1 MSLWC
6 FVCACECLITHWI
19 TPQEE
24 AEDGSSPV
32 GCYTSTNVPASVSD
46 RRPLGRP
53 SPHPVPSASLWCG
66 SGLDSGMASESEHSG
81 LCHMAEGAAA
91 WRASIDDLPEEIL
104 IKIFSHLSFTELVDV
119 VRKVCRRWRKLSRD
133 LKLWADKE
141 YHVGISQ
148 HCNSENCKSGRTERE
163 AIRIFRSARNLRKV
177 HMWCAVSP
185 HVIDVLCDKCRR
197 LTDLRLHAAQM
208 LGYSTVKNLVEQ
220 CSGLRVLTAPDEL
233 LKTEKFSE
241 AVSRLQH
248 LRVLSLQERYV
259 GTTCILRP
267 CVLRPLGD
275 GCPRLVEIDF
285 GRMSVDTDNLKYFLN
300 AKKNTLKCL
309 RIKWSV
315 GGTRR
320 VVPLLPVYADS
331 LERLELYEYDIVRDS
346 AREAFTTVGSLKNLR
361 ELRMSIPDRIPPGTA
376 ALAFTNGG
384 LPQLKVL
391 DLPHG
396 YGVEDN
402 TVIAISHGCPALRQ
416 LSVTHATKL
425 SPAAFSEIDRLEHL
439 EILDVT
445 GCSRLGGGLFPCLV
459 GLPRLHT
466 LRMGTMYFGT
476 TYFTELQPGVSSI
489 LKLSGLHCLT
499 FDYSDVTGVPFD
511 KFPENLVSLRELSVE
526 GCQGDPRAT
535 DGLMEQ
541 MPNLVI
547 RGTIHAELQP
557 FHFEALEDLGPG
569 EADEAVDDRSESDED
584 GDSDSSVGGSDSER
598 G

>member
-1 MSLWC
+1 
-6 FVCACECLITHWI
+6 
-19 TPQEE
+19 
-24 AEDGSSPV
+24 
-32 GCYTSTNVPASVSD
+32 
-46 RRPLGRP
+46 
-53 SPHPVPSASLWCG
+53 
-66 SGLDSGMASESEHSG
+66 
-81 LCHMAEGAAA
+81 
-91 WRASIDDLPEEIL
+91 
-104 IKIFSHLSFTELVDV
+104 
-119 VRKVCRRWRKLSRD
+119 
-133 LKLWADKE
+133 
-141 YHVGISQ
+141 
-148 HCNSENCKSGRTERE
+148 
-163 AIRIFRSARNLRKV
+163 
-177 HMWCAVSP
+177 MWCAVSP

-197 LTDLRLHAAQM
+197 LADLRLHAAQK
-208 LGYSTVKNLVEQ
+208 LGYSTVKNSVEQ
-220 CSGLRVLTAPDEL
+220 CSGIHVLTAPDEL

-248 LRVLSLQERYV
+248 LRVLCLQERYV
-259 GTTCILRP
+259 GTTCVLRP

-285 GRMSVDTDNLKYFLN
+285 GRMSVDTDDLKYFLN

-315 GGTRR
+315 GGTRNR
-320 VVPLLPVYADS
+320 
-331 LERLELYEYDIVRDS
+331 
-346 AREAFTTVGSLKNLR
+346 
-361 ELRMSIPDRIPPGTA
+361 
-376 ALAFTNGG
+376 G

-402 TVIAISHGCPALRQ
+402 TVIAISHGCPGLRQ

-489 LKLSGLHCLT
+489 LKLSGLRCLT

-511 KFPENLVSLRELSVE
+511 KFPENLISLRELSVE
-526 GCQGDPRAT
+526 GCPGDPRAT
-535 DGLMEQ
+535 DGLTEQ

-547 RGTIHAELQP
+547 RGTVHAELQP
-557 FHFEALEDLGPG
+557 FYFEALEDVGPG

>member
-1 MSLWC
+1 MSGSRGTATQRT
-6 FVCACECLITHWI
+6 VRAAGPSGRRCL
-19 TPQEE
+19 
-24 AEDGSSPV
+24 SSAVPETCV
-32 GCYTSTNVPASVSD
+32 KYTSGA
-46 RRPLGRP
+46 
-53 SPHPVPSASLWCG
+53 PSAPTSSTC
-66 SGLDSGMASESEHSG
+66 SATNARDSQ
-81 LCHMAEGAAA
+81 
-91 WRASIDDLPEEIL
+91 
-104 IKIFSHLSFTELVDV
+104 
-119 VRKVCRRWRKLSRD
+119 
-133 LKLWADKE
+133 
-141 YHVGISQ
+141 ISA
-148 HCNSENCKSGRTERE
+148 CTPPRSS
-163 AIRIFRSARNLRKV
+163 AIR
-177 HMWCAVSP
+177 VS
-185 HVIDVLCDKCRR
+185 HSLAQKCYCTTGSVR
-197 LTDLRLHAAQM
+197 LQ
-208 LGYSTVKNLVEQ
+208 TVKNSVEQ
-220 CSGLRVLTAPDEL
+220 CSGIHVLTAPDEL

-248 LRVLSLQERYV
+248 LRVLCLQERYV
-259 GTTCILRP
+259 GTTCVLRP
-267 CVLRPLGD
+267 YVLRPLGD

-285 GRMSVDTDNLKYFLN
+285 GRMSVGTDDLKYFLN
-300 AKKNTLKCL
+300 AKNNTLKCL

-315 GGTRR
+315 GGTR
-320 VVPLLPVYADS
+320 
-331 LERLELYEYDIVRDS
+331 
-346 AREAFTTVGSLKNLR
+346 
-361 ELRMSIPDRIPPGTA
+361 
-376 ALAFTNGG
+376 NGG

-402 TVIAISHGCPALRQ
+402 TVIAISHGCPGLRQ

-425 SPAAFSEIDRLEHL
+425 SPAAFSEIDCLEHL

-489 LKLSGLHCLT
+489 LKLSGLRCLT

-511 KFPENLVSLRELSVE
+511 KFPENLISLRELSVE

-535 DGLMEQ
+535 DGLTEQ

-557 FHFEALEDLGPG
+557 FYFEALEDVGPG

-584 GDSDSSVGGSDSER
+584 RDSDSSVGGSDSER

>member
-1 MSLWC
+1 M
-6 FVCACECLITHWI
+6 
-19 TPQEE
+19 
-24 AEDGSSPV
+24 
-32 GCYTSTNVPASVSD
+32 ASV
-46 RRPLGRP
+46 
-53 SPHPVPSASLWCG
+53 
-66 SGLDSGMASESEHSG
+66 SEHSG
-81 LCHMAEGAAA
+81 LCHAGEGAAV
-91 WRASIDDLPEEIL
+91 WRTSIDDLPEEIL

-119 VRKVCRRWRKLSRD
+119 VWKVCRRWRKLSRD
-133 LKLWADKE
+133 LRLWADKE
-141 YHVGISQ
+141 YHVGVSR

-163 AIRIFRSARNLRKV
+163 AMRIFRSARNLRKV

-197 LTDLRLHAAQM
+197 LADLRLHAAQK
-208 LGYSTVKNLVEQ
+208 LGYSTVKNSVEQ
-220 CSGLRVLTAPDEL
+220 CSGIHVLTAPDEL

-248 LRVLSLQERYV
+248 LRVLCLQERYV
-259 GTTCILRP
+259 GTTCVLRP

-285 GRMSVDTDNLKYFLN
+285 GRMSVDTDDLKYFLN

-315 GGTRR
+315 GGTRH
-320 VVPLLPVYADS
+320 VIPLLPVYADS
-331 LERLELYEYDIVRDS
+331 LERLELYEYDIVRNS
-346 AREAFTTVGSLKNLR
+346 AREAFTTVGSLKHLR
-361 ELRMSIPDRIPPGTA
+361 ELRMSVPDRIPPGTA
-376 ALAFTNGG
+376 ALTFTNGE

-402 TVIAISHGCPALRQ
+402 TVIAISHGCPGLRQ

-489 LKLSGLHCLT
+489 LKLSGLRCLT

-511 KFPENLVSLRELSVE
+511 KFPENLISLRELSVE
-526 GCQGDPRAT
+526 GCPGDPRAT
-535 DGLMEQ
+535 DGLTEQ

-547 RGTIHAELQP
+547 RGTVHAELQP
-557 FHFEALEDLGPG
+557 FYFEALEDVGPG

>member
-1 MSLWC
+1 M
-6 FVCACECLITHWI
+6 
-19 TPQEE
+19 
-24 AEDGSSPV
+24 
-32 GCYTSTNVPASVSD
+32 ASV
-46 RRPLGRP
+46 
-53 SPHPVPSASLWCG
+53 
-66 SGLDSGMASESEHSG
+66 SEHSG
-81 LCHMAEGAAA
+81 LCHAGEGAAV
-91 WRASIDDLPEEIL
+91 WRTSIDDLPEEIL

-119 VRKVCRRWRKLSRD
+119 VWKVCRRWRKLSRD
-133 LKLWADKE
+133 LRLWADKE
-141 YHVGISQ
+141 YHVGVSR

-163 AIRIFRSARNLRKV
+163 AMRIFRSARNLRKV

-197 LTDLRLHAAQM
+197 LADLRLHAAQK
-208 LGYSTVKNLVEQ
+208 LGYSTVKNSVEQ
-220 CSGLRVLTAPDEL
+220 CSGIHVLTAPDEL

-248 LRVLSLQERYV
+248 LRVLCLQERYV
-259 GTTCILRP
+259 GTTCVLRP

-285 GRMSVDTDNLKYFLN
+285 GRMSVDTDDLKYFLN

-315 GGTRR
+315 GGTRH
-320 VVPLLPVYADS
+320 VIPLLPVYADS
-331 LERLELYEYDIVRDS
+331 LERLELYEYDIVRNS
-346 AREAFTTVGSLKNLR
+346 AREAFTTVGSLKHLR
-361 ELRMSIPDRIPPGTA
+361 ELRMSVPDRIPPGTA
-376 ALAFTNGG
+376 ALAFTNRG

-402 TVIAISHGCPALRQ
+402 TVIAISHGCPGLRQ

-489 LKLSGLHCLT
+489 LKLSGLRCLT

-511 KFPENLVSLRELSVE
+511 KFPENLISLRELSVE
-526 GCQGDPRAT
+526 GCPGDPRAT
-535 DGLMEQ
+535 DGLTEQ

-547 RGTIHAELQP
+547 RGTVHAELQP
-557 FHFEALEDLGPG
+557 FYFEALEDVGPG

>member
-1 MSLWC
+1 
-6 FVCACECLITHWI
+6 
-19 TPQEE
+19 
-24 AEDGSSPV
+24 
-32 GCYTSTNVPASVSD
+32 
-46 RRPLGRP
+46 
-53 SPHPVPSASLWCG
+53 
-66 SGLDSGMASESEHSG
+66 MASESEHSG
-81 LCHMAEGAAA
+81 LRHAGEGAAV
-91 WRASIDDLPEEIL
+91 WRTSIDDLPEEIL
-104 IKIFSHLSFTELVDV
+104 IKIFSHLSFSELVDV
-119 VRKVCRRWRKLSRD
+119 ARKVCRRWRKLSRD
-133 LKLWADKE
+133 LRLWADKE
-141 YHVGISQ
+141 YHVGVSR

-197 LTDLRLHAAQM
+197 LADLHLHAAQK

-220 CSGLRVLTAPDEL
+220 CSGIHVLTAPDEL

-248 LRVLSLQERYV
+248 LRVLCLQERCV
-259 GTTCILRP
+259 GTTCVLRP

-285 GRMSVDTDNLKYFLN
+285 GRMSVDTDDLKYFLN

-346 AREAFTTVGSLKNLR
+346 AREAFTTLGSLKNLQ
-361 ELRMSIPDRIPPGTA
+361 ELRMSVPDRIPPGTA

-402 TVIAISHGCPALRQ
+402 TVIAISHGCPSLRQ

-425 SPAAFSEIDRLEHL
+425 SPAAFSEIDHLEHL

-489 LKLSGLHCLT
+489 LKLSGLRCLT

-511 KFPENLVSLRELSVE
+511 KFPENLVSLRELNVE

-535 DGLMEQ
+535 DGLTEQ

-557 FHFEALEDLGPG
+557 FYFEALEDVGPG
-569 EADEAVDDRSESDED
+569 EADEVVDDHSESDED
-584 GDSDSSVGGSDSER
+584 GDSDSSVGGSDGER

>member
-1 MSLWC
+1 M
-6 FVCACECLITHWI
+6 
-19 TPQEE
+19 
-24 AEDGSSPV
+24 
-32 GCYTSTNVPASVSD
+32 ASV
-46 RRPLGRP
+46 
-53 SPHPVPSASLWCG
+53 
-66 SGLDSGMASESEHSG
+66 SEHSG
-81 LCHMAEGAAA
+81 LCHAGEGAAV
-91 WRASIDDLPEEIL
+91 WRTSIDDLPEEIL

-119 VRKVCRRWRKLSRD
+119 VWKVCRRWRKLSRD
-133 LKLWADKE
+133 LRLWADKE
-141 YHVGISQ
+141 YHVGVSR

-163 AIRIFRSARNLRKV
+163 AMRIFRSARNLRKV

-197 LTDLRLHAAQM
+197 LADLRLHAAQK
-208 LGYSTVKNLVEQ
+208 LGYSTVKNSVEQ
-220 CSGLRVLTAPDEL
+220 CSGIHVLTAPDEL

-248 LRVLSLQERYV
+248 LRVLCLQERYV
-259 GTTCILRP
+259 GTTCVLRP

-285 GRMSVDTDNLKYFLN
+285 GRMSVDTDDLKYFLN

-315 GGTRR
+315 GGTR
-320 VVPLLPVYADS
+320 
-331 LERLELYEYDIVRDS
+331 
-346 AREAFTTVGSLKNLR
+346 
-361 ELRMSIPDRIPPGTA
+361 
-376 ALAFTNGG
+376 NGG

-402 TVIAISHGCPALRQ
+402 TVIAISHGCPGLRQ

-439 EILDVT
+439 E
-445 GCSRLGGGLFPCLV
+445 
-459 GLPRLHT
+459 
-466 LRMGTMYFGT
+466 M
-476 TYFTELQPGVSSI
+476 
-489 LKLSGLHCLT
+489 
-499 FDYSDVTGVPFD
+499 
-511 KFPENLVSLRELSVE
+511 ELSVE
-526 GCQGDPRAT
+526 GCPGDPRAT
-535 DGLMEQ
+535 DGLTEQ

-547 RGTIHAELQP
+547 RGTVHAELQP
-557 FHFEALEDLGPG
+557 FYFEALEDVGPG

>member
-1 MSLWC
+1 M
-6 FVCACECLITHWI
+6 
-19 TPQEE
+19 
-24 AEDGSSPV
+24 
-32 GCYTSTNVPASVSD
+32 ASV
-46 RRPLGRP
+46 
-53 SPHPVPSASLWCG
+53 
-66 SGLDSGMASESEHSG
+66 SEHSG
-81 LCHMAEGAAA
+81 LCHAGEGAAV
-91 WRASIDDLPEEIL
+91 WRTSIDDLPEEIL

-119 VRKVCRRWRKLSRD
+119 VWKVCRRWRKLSRD
-133 LKLWADKE
+133 LRLWADKE
-141 YHVGISQ
+141 YHVGVSR

-163 AIRIFRSARNLRKV
+163 AMRIFRSARNLRKV

-197 LTDLRLHAAQM
+197 LADLRLHAAQK
-208 LGYSTVKNLVEQ
+208 LGYSTVKNSVEQ
-220 CSGLRVLTAPDEL
+220 CSGIHVLTAPDEL

-248 LRVLSLQERYV
+248 LRVLCLQERYV
-259 GTTCILRP
+259 GTTCVLRP

-285 GRMSVDTDNLKYFLN
+285 GRMSVDTDDLKYFLN

-315 GGTRR
+315 GGTRNR
-320 VVPLLPVYADS
+320 
-331 LERLELYEYDIVRDS
+331 
-346 AREAFTTVGSLKNLR
+346 
-361 ELRMSIPDRIPPGTA
+361 
-376 ALAFTNGG
+376 G

-402 TVIAISHGCPALRQ
+402 TVIAISHGCPGLRQ

-489 LKLSGLHCLT
+489 LKLSGLRCLT

-511 KFPENLVSLRELSVE
+511 KFPENLISLRELSVE
-526 GCQGDPRAT
+526 GCPGDPRAT
-535 DGLMEQ
+535 DGLTEQ

-547 RGTIHAELQP
+547 RGTVHAELQP
-557 FHFEALEDLGPG
+557 FYFEALEDVGPG